1 MDKEEALNDFLRGL
15 RIVFSNATAYPKD
28 HPYFI
33 KSVENF
39 KQKVDTLFNFLNPIK
54 INIAPNSL
62 FLDDRHW
69 DKAAP
74 YVELASLLH
83 FRKIKSIEFREGLTI
98 EELIDLLSSI
108 SLPPKEILRQAGVQ
122 NILNRKNISH
132 IYTEELDYSELLRG
146 EGEELGDI
154 WAYLFKRILE
164 EGDQLKINEFTD
176 NFEKIVGKLRAK
188 DLLQNEQLRQNIYN
202 FLNYLKEKQKDR
214 FYNCSKGLLR
224 LILKDKS
231 ILEEDKLQNLKAFF
245 NDLDKD
251 ALTEILGD
259 EILTDD
265 SFNYL
270 SFIVFSKL
278 IGEDKHKVAAP
289 SLKERL
295 KKEELLKTNPKIRK
309 KIRELF
315 SISDRSSAIEL
326 YRHALYPLLDESP
339 LEGTFPFEHD
349 VLDVN
354 YRFALLNLL
363 AKEQDQ
369 EKLSLIS
376 EYLLKECGNLTEENL
391 DYLKFLW
398 ETLDKKI
405 KGGISSSE
413 LFEGL
418 KDCIS
423 NFIEN
428 RAFKESPPLDLEY
441 FIDELEKSVL
451 GYDFYI
457 NKIFNEGIVNTYI
470 LKLFLKFFLQYLPP
484 FYENLK
490 RKHTDID
497 FLGRVIES
505 LEGIDSLSGIEIL
518 KNIYSFSNNII
529 KIEVLRAMQKLSRYD
544 NDFLFGILE
553 EGDFFLRRQALVILA
568 KDELTRKTALE
579 KLLIIPSLFGREN
592 KLIIENIKVVEDIGL
607 KEAESYLA
615 SLNRRH
621 FFWNKN
627 VRDSAGKVLENWHA
641 RKN

>member
-1 MDKEEALNDFLRGL
+1 VNKEEALNDFLKGL

-33 KSVENF
+33 KSIENF
-39 KQKVDTLFNFLNPIK
+39 RQKIDTLFNFLNPIK

-62 FLDDRHW
+62 FLDDRCW
-69 DKAAP
+69 DKATP

-108 SLPPKEILRQAGVQ
+108 SLPLKEILRQAGVQ

-146 EGEELGDI
+146 AGEEVKDI
-154 WAYLFKRILE
+154 WVYLFKKVLE
-164 EGDQLKINEFTD
+164 EGDQLKINEFAD
-176 NFEKIVGKLRAK
+176 NFEKIVGKLRAR
-188 DLLQNEQLRQNIYN
+188 DLLLDEQLRQNIYN
-202 FLNYLKEKQKDR
+202 FFNYLKEKQKDR
-214 FYNCSKGLLR
+214 FYNCGKGLLR
-224 LILKDKS
+224 LILKDKGIS
-231 ILEEDKLQNLKAFF
+231 QEDKLQNLKAFF

-278 IGEDKHKVAAP
+278 IGEDKHKVVAS

-315 SISDRSSAIEL
+315 SISDSSSAIEL
-326 YRHALYPLLDESP
+326 YRHLLYPLLDESP
-339 LEGTFPFEHD
+339 PGRTFPFEHD
-349 VLDVN
+349 VLRIN

-363 AKEQDQ
+363 AKEQDS

-376 EYLLKECGNLTEENL
+376 EYLLKECDNLSEENL

-405 KGGISSSE
+405 KGDISPSE
-413 LFEGL
+413 TFEGL
-418 KDCIS
+418 KDSIS
-423 NFIEN
+423 SFIEN
-428 RAFKESPPLDLEY
+428 RAFKEAPPLDLEY
-441 FIDELEKSVL
+441 FIDKLEKSAL

-457 NKIFNEGIVNTYI
+457 NKIFNEGKVNTYI
-470 LKLFLKFFLQYLPP
+470 LKLFLNFFLQYLPL

-490 RKHTDID
+490 RKHTDMD
-497 FLGRVIES
+497 FLGRVVES
-505 LEGIDSLSGIEIL
+505 LEGIDSLSGIGIL

-544 NDFLFGILE
+544 NDFLFTILG
-553 EGDFFLRRQALVILA
+553 EGDFFLKRQALVILA

-579 KLLIIPSLFGREN
+579 RLLAIPSLFGRKN
-592 KLIIENIKVVEDIGL
+592 KLIIENIKVIEDIGL
-607 KEAESYLA
+607 KEAKSYLV

-627 VRDSAGKVLENWHA
+627 VRDRTKALLENWHA
-641 RKN
+641 REN

>member
-1 MDKEEALNDFLRGL
+1 VDKEEALNDFLRGL
-15 RIVFSNATAYPKD
+15 RIVFSNATAYSKD

-39 KQKVDTLFNFLNPIK
+39 KQKLDSLFNFLNPIK
-54 INIAPNSL
+54 IDIAPDSL
-62 FLDDRHW
+62 FLDARYW

-98 EELIDLLSSI
+98 EELIDFLSSI
-108 SLPPKEILRQAGVQ
+108 SLPIKEILRQAGIQ
-122 NILNRKNISH
+122 NILNTKNISH

-146 EGEELGDI
+146 EGEELKDA
-154 WAYLFKRILE
+154 WAYLFKRVLE
-164 EGDQLKINEFTD
+164 KEDRLKINEFAD
-176 NFEKIVGKLRAK
+176 NFEKIFGRLKTK
-188 DLLQNEQLRQNIYN
+188 DLLLDEQLRQNIYN
-202 FLNYLKEKQKDR
+202 FLNYLKEKEKDR
-214 FYNCSKGLLR
+214 FYNCNKGLLR
-224 LILKDKS
+224 LILKDKGIS
-231 ILEEDKLQNLKAFF
+231 QEDKLQNLKAFF
-245 NDLDKD
+245 NNLDKD
-251 ALTEILGD
+251 ALTEILRD

-270 SFIVFSKL
+270 SFIVFSRL
-278 IGEDKHKVAAP
+278 IEEDKHKVVAS

-295 KKEELLKTNPKIRK
+295 KKEGLLKTNPQIRK
-309 KIRELF
+309 KVKELF
-315 SISDRSSAIEL
+315 SISDRTSTLEL

-354 YRFALLNLL
+354 YRFTLLNLL
-363 AKEQDQ
+363 ATEQDQ

-376 EYLLKECGNLTEENL
+376 EYLLKECSKSSEENL

-398 ETLDKKI
+398 VTLDKKI
-405 KGGISSSE
+405 KGDISLSE
-413 LFEGL
+413 AFKGL
-418 KDCIS
+418 KSCIC

-428 RAFKESPPLDLEY
+428 RAFKETPPLDLEY
-441 FIDELEKSVL
+441 FINKLEKSVL

-470 LKLFLKFFLQYLPP
+470 LKLFLKFFPQYLPS

-497 FLGRVIES
+497 FLGRVVES
-505 LEGIDSLSGIEIL
+505 LGGLDSLSAREIL

-529 KIEVLRAMQKLSRYD
+529 KIEVLRAMQKLPGYD
-544 NDFLFGILE
+544 NDFLFTILQ
-553 EGDFFLRRQALVILA
+553 EGDFFLKRQALVILA
-568 KDELTRKTALE
+568 KDELTRKAALE
-579 KLLIIPSLFGREN
+579 RLLGIRSLFGRKN
-592 KLIIENIKVVEDIGL
+592 KLLIENIKVVEDIGL
-607 KEAESYLA
+607 KEAESYLV

-627 VRDSAGKVLENWHA
+627 VRDRAKAAL
-641 RKN
+641 RKLACPC

>member
-1 MDKEEALNDFLRGL
+1 MDKQEALNDFLKDL
-15 RIVFSNATAYPKD
+15 RIVFNNATAYPKD

-39 KQKVDTLFNFLNPIK
+39 KQKVDTLSNFLNPIK
-54 INIAPNSL
+54 INIAPDSL
-62 FLDDRHW
+62 FLGDRHW

-83 FRKIKSIEFREGLTI
+83 FRKIKSIEFREGVTS
-98 EELIDLLSSI
+98 EELIDFLSSI
-108 SLPPKEILRQAGVQ
+108 SLPRKEILRQAGVQ
-122 NILNRKNISH
+122 NILNRKNIPH
-132 IYTEELDYSELLRG
+132 IHTEELDYSELLRG
-146 EGEELGDI
+146 EGRELGDI
-154 WAYLFKRILE
+154 WVYLFKRVLE
-164 EGDQLKINEFTD
+164 KEDRLKINEFAD
-176 NFEKIVGKLRAK
+176 NFEKIVGKLRTK
-188 DLLQNEQLRQNIYN
+188 DLLGDEQLRQSIYI
-202 FLNYLKEKQKDR
+202 FLNYLKEKEKDR
-214 FYNCSKGLLR
+214 FYNCSKGLFR
-224 LILKDKS
+224 LILKDKAIS
-231 ILEEDKLQNLKAFF
+231 QEDRLENLKAFF

-251 ALTEILGD
+251 ALTEILRD

-278 IGEDKHKVAAP
+278 IEEDKHKVVAS

-295 KKEELLKTNPKIRK
+295 KKEELLRTNPKIRK

-315 SISDRSSAIEL
+315 SVSGHSSPLEL

-349 VLDVN
+349 ALRMN
-354 YRFALLNLL
+354 YRFTLLNLL
-363 AKEQDQ
+363 AREQDS

-376 EYLLKECGNLTEENL
+376 ECLLKECGNLSEENL
-391 DYLKFLW
+391 GYLKLLW

-405 KGGISSSE
+405 KGDISQSG

-418 KDCIS
+418 KDYIC

-428 RAFKESPPLDLEY
+428 RAFKEAPPLDLEY
-441 FIDELEKSVL
+441 FIDKLEKSVL

-457 NKIFNEGIVNTYI
+457 NKIFNEGKVNTGI
-470 LKLFLKFFLQYLPP
+470 LKLFFIFFPQYLLS

-497 FLGRVIES
+497 FLGRVVES

-529 KIEVLRAMQKLSRYD
+529 KIEVLKTMQKLSRRD
-544 NDFLFGILE
+544 DDFLFTILE
-553 EGDFFLRRQALVILA
+553 EGDFFLRREALVILA
-568 KDELTRKTALE
+568 KDGLTRKTALQR
-579 KLLIIPSLFGREN
+579 LLAIPSLFGKKN
-592 KLIIENIKVVEDIGL
+592 KLIVENIKVVEDIGL
-607 KEAESYLA
+607 KEAEGYLVA
-615 SLNRRH
+615 LNRRH

-627 VRDSAGKVLENWHA
+627 VRDMAKSAL
-641 RKN
+641 RKLAC